1 MKSSTIIKSRS
12 PKSNI
17 SNMGGGRAKNYLN
30 KNLQKKYIYKK
41 EKAIDTDKVLQ
52 NNKISKNLVFSP
64 TYKKGNNGI
73 KYKNILNNSNSDLR
87 RGIEIRDDVNI
98 DYEQYQ
104 QQINNVT
111 ISNYNPIINN
121 SNMMNQSFFV
131 MSKKNGYLTNSNR
144 DNKWKCTKC
153 GNVNSNF
160 NFLCNNC
167 NMPNNSL
174 DQNSS
179 LIVNQRSGS
188 TGKTIEAIGL
198 DNNLINSSF
207 NNSFNNNSFNNNS
220 FNNNSFNNNSFNN
233 NINNSSQNLLSK
245 SINNSVI
252 KKQFLRKNNT
262 NNNLKTLTSNS
273 NYSTNNLLGPYY
285 SNVDYRS
292 IRNKNKNNNNY
303 FYSCGNKTNDNQN
316 TIINSNNAY
325 ETERD
330 NNITQ
335 LYSYSNYLV
344 NELKSSNDTN
354 AKLLENY
361 QNNESEYNNNYQ
373 QNDLI
378 IKKIKSLKEKENQL
392 EKVNEQL
399 QTSLSYIKEKLNDK
413 NIEDQDG
420 GMIRAI
426 FNDSDFDLSEFKSK
440 IKELTEE
447 NEKLSDKLKENKNII
462 IKLKTKIGELSD
474 DKKTKNFLNNNNNN
488 KSQNTALIKD
498 KINQYIGD
506 IKEQNQQYNKLDNEN
521 RIMEQKIKLLKKQ
534 IEDEEKNNI
543 INKNININENNKNK
557 TINSVSINNNNDT
570 MEREK
575 DIYLKTKEKNNKLAQ
590 FIEELHKVKDNKDK
604 NNNKNKIYNMDEK
617 YLMEMLNVEG
627 ENNEE
632 KEMMDCISD
641 YLNLLNDK
649 TD

>member
-1 MKSSTIIKSRS
+1 MKSTKIIKSRS

-30 KNLQKKYIYKK
+30 KNLHKKYIYKK

-104 QQINNVT
+104 QKINNVT

-131 MSKKNGYLTNSNR
+131 MSKKNGYLTSSN
-144 DNKWKCTKC
+144 NKWKCSKC

-220 FNNNSFNNNSFNN
+220 FNNNSFNNN
-233 NINNSSQNLLSK
+233 INNSSQNLLSK

-262 NNNLKTLTSNS
+262 NNNLKTLTSNN
-273 NYSTNNLLGPYY
+273 NYSTNNLLSPYY
-285 SNVDYRS
+285 SNIDYNS
-292 IRNKNKNNNNY
+292 IRNKNKNNNNF
-303 FYSCGNKTNDNQN
+303 FYSGGNKTNDNQN
-316 TIINSNNAY
+316 DIISSNNAF

-330 NNITQ
+330 NNITH
-335 LYSYSNYLV
+335 LYSYSNYLL

-354 AKLLENY
+354 TKLLENY
-361 QNNESEYNNNYQ
+361 ENNESEYNSNYQ
-373 QNDLI
+373 QNDSI
-378 IKKIKSLKEKENQL
+378 KKKIKSLREKENQL

-399 QTSLSYIKEKLNDK
+399 QASLSYIKEKINDK

-447 NEKLSDKLKENKNII
+447 NEKLSDKLKGNKDII
-462 IKLKTKIGELSD
+462 IKLKTRIGELSD
-474 DKKTKNFLNNNNNN
+474 DKKVKNLDINNN
-488 KSQNTALIKD
+488 KKKQNTPLIKD

-506 IKEQNQQYNKLDNEN
+506 IKDQNQEYNKLDNEN

-534 IEDEEKNNI
+534 LEDEEKNNI
-543 INKNININENNKNK
+543 INKSISMNENNKYK
-557 TINSVSINNNNDT
+557 TINSVSINNNNDAQ
-570 MEREK
+570 METDK

-590 FIEELHKVKDNKDK
+590 FVEELNKVKDNK
-604 NNNKNKIYNMDEK
+604 NNKNKSNSYNIDEK
-617 YLMEMLNVEG
+617 YLMEMLNVGG
-627 ENNEE
+627 ENNNEE
-632 KEMMDCISD
+632 KEIMDFISD
-641 YLNLLNDK
+641 YLNLLNDR

>member
-1 MKSSTIIKSRS
+1 MKSPTIIKSRS
-12 PKSNI
+12 PKSKI
-17 SNMGGGRAKNYLN
+17 SNMGGGRSKNYLN
-30 KNLQKKYIYKK
+30 KNLHKKYIYKK

-131 MSKKNGYLTNSNR
+131 MSKKNGYLTSNNR
-144 DNKWKCTKC
+144 ENKWKCSKC

-167 NMPNNSL
+167 NLPNNSL

-198 DNNLINSSF
+198 DNNLIN
-207 NNSFNNNSFNNNS
+207 NSFNNSFNNNS

-233 NINNSSQNLLSK
+233 NINNSSSNLLSK

-262 NNNLKTLTSNS
+262 NNNLKALTSNN
-273 NYSTNNLLGPYY
+273 NYSTNNLLSPYY
-285 SNVDYRS
+285 SNIDYNS

-303 FYSCGNKTNDNQN
+303 FYSGGNKTNDNQN
-316 TIINSNNAY
+316 NSNNDF

-330 NNITQ
+330 NNTTQ

-344 NELKSSNDTN
+344 NELKSSNDSN
-354 AKLLENY
+354 EKLLENY

-373 QNDLI
+373 QNESI
-378 IKKIKSLKEKENQL
+378 IKKIKSLREKENQL
-392 EKVNEQL
+392 DKVNEQL
-399 QTSLSYIKEKLNDK
+399 QASLSYIKEKLNDK

-426 FNDSDFDLSEFKSK
+426 FNDSDFDLNEFKSK

-447 NEKLSDKLKENKNII
+447 NEKLSDKLKGNKDII

-474 DKKTKNFLNNNNNN
+474 DKIQ
-488 KSQNTALIKD
+488 S
-498 KINQYIGD
+498 
-506 IKEQNQQYNKLDNEN
+506 
-521 RIMEQKIKLLKKQ
+521 
-534 IEDEEKNNI
+534 
-543 INKNININENNKNK
+543 
-557 TINSVSINNNNDT
+557 
-570 MEREK
+570 
-575 DIYLKTKEKNNKLAQ
+575 
-590 FIEELHKVKDNKDK
+590 
-604 NNNKNKIYNMDEK
+604 
-617 YLMEMLNVEG
+617 
-627 ENNEE
+627 
-632 KEMMDCISD
+632 
-641 YLNLLNDK
+641 
-649 TD
+649 

>member
-1 MKSSTIIKSRS
+1 MKSTTIIKSRS

-30 KNLQKKYIYKK
+30 KNLHKKYIYKK

-131 MSKKNGYLTNSNR
+131 MSKKNGYLTSSN
-144 DNKWKCTKC
+144 NKWKCSKC

-220 FNNNSFNNNSFNN
+220 FNNNSFNNN
-233 NINNSSQNLLSK
+233 INNSSQNLLSK

-262 NNNLKTLTSNS
+262 NNNLKTLTSNN
-273 NYSTNNLLGPYY
+273 NYSTNNLLSPYY
-285 SNVDYRS
+285 SNIDYNS
-292 IRNKNKNNNNY
+292 IRNKNKNNNNF
-303 FYSCGNKTNDNQN
+303 FYSGGNKTNDNQN
-316 TIINSNNAY
+316 DIISSNNAF

-330 NNITQ
+330 NNITH

-354 AKLLENY
+354 EQLLENY

-373 QNDLI
+373 QNDSI
-378 IKKIKSLKEKENQL
+378 KKKIKSLREKENQL

-399 QTSLSYIKEKLNDK
+399 QASLSYIKEKINDK
-413 NIEDQDG
+413 NVEDQDG

-426 FNDSDFDLSEFKSK
+426 FNDSDFNLSEFKSK

-447 NEKLSDKLKENKNII
+447 NEKLSDKLKGNKDII
-462 IKLKTKIGELSD
+462 IKLKTRIGELSD
-474 DKKTKNFLNNNNNN
+474 DKKVKNLDINNN
-488 KSQNTALIKD
+488 KKKQNTALIQD

-506 IKEQNQQYNKLDNEN
+506 IKEQNQEYNKLDNEN

-534 IEDEEKNNI
+534 LEDEEKNNI
-543 INKNININENNKNK
+543 INKSINMNENNKYK
-557 TINSVSINNNNDT
+557 TINSVSINNNNDAQIET
-570 MEREK
+570 DK

-590 FIEELHKVKDNKDK
+590 FVEELNKLKDNK
-604 NNNKNKIYNMDEK
+604 NYKNKSKAYNMDEK
-617 YLMEMLNVEG
+617 HLMEMLNVDE
-627 ENNEE
+627 ENNNEE
-632 KEMMDCISD
+632 KEIMDFIRD
-641 YLNLLNDK
+641 YLNLLNDR

>member
-1 MKSSTIIKSRS
+1 MKSTKIIKSRS

-30 KNLQKKYIYKK
+30 KNLHKKYIYKK

-104 QQINNVT
+104 QKNNNVT

-131 MSKKNGYLTNSNR
+131 MSKKNGYLTSSN
-144 DNKWKCTKC
+144 NKWKCSKC

-220 FNNNSFNNNSFNN
+220 FNNNSFNNN
-233 NINNSSQNLLSK
+233 INNSSQNLLSK

-262 NNNLKTLTSNS
+262 NNNLKTLTSNN
-273 NYSTNNLLGPYY
+273 NYSTNNLLSPYY
-285 SNVDYRS
+285 SNIDYNS
-292 IRNKNKNNNNY
+292 IRNKNKNNNNF
-303 FYSCGNKTNDNQN
+303 FYSGGNKTNDNQN
-316 TIINSNNAY
+316 DIISSNNAF

-330 NNITQ
+330 NNITH
-335 LYSYSNYLV
+335 LYSYSNYLL

-354 AKLLENY
+354 TKLLENY
-361 QNNESEYNNNYQ
+361 ENNESEYNSNYQ
-373 QNDLI
+373 QNDSI
-378 IKKIKSLKEKENQL
+378 KKKIKSLREKENQL

-399 QTSLSYIKEKLNDK
+399 QASLSYIKEKINDK

-447 NEKLSDKLKENKNII
+447 NEKLSDKLKGNKDII
-462 IKLKTKIGELSD
+462 IKLKTRIGELSD
-474 DKKTKNFLNNNNNN
+474 DKKVKNLDINNN
-488 KSQNTALIKD
+488 KKKQNTALIKD

-506 IKEQNQQYNKLDNEN
+506 IKEQNQEYNKLDNEN

-534 IEDEEKNNI
+534 LEDEEKNNI
-543 INKNININENNKNK
+543 INKSISMNENNKYK
-557 TINSVSINNNNDT
+557 TINSVSINNNNDAQ
-570 MEREK
+570 METDK

-590 FIEELHKVKDNKDK
+590 FVEELNKVKDNK
-604 NNNKNKIYNMDEK
+604 NNKNKSNSYNIDEK
-617 YLMEMLNVEG
+617 YLMEMLNVDG
-627 ENNEE
+627 ENNNEE
-632 KEMMDCISD
+632 KEIMDFISD
-641 YLNLLNDK
+641 YLNLLNDR

>member
-1 MKSSTIIKSRS
+1 MKSTKIIKSRS

-17 SNMGGGRAKNYLN
+17 SNMGGGRSKNYLN
-30 KNLQKKYIYKK
+30 KNLHKKYIYKK

-104 QQINNVT
+104 QKNNNVT

-131 MSKKNGYLTNSNR
+131 MSKKNGYLTSSN
-144 DNKWKCTKC
+144 NKWKCSKC

-220 FNNNSFNNNSFNN
+220 FNNNSFNNN
-233 NINNSSQNLLSK
+233 INNSSQNLLSK

-262 NNNLKTLTSNS
+262 NNNLKTLTSNN
-273 NYSTNNLLGPYY
+273 NYSTNNLLSPYY
-285 SNVDYRS
+285 SNIDYNS
-292 IRNKNKNNNNY
+292 IRNKNKNNNNF
-303 FYSCGNKTNDNQN
+303 FYSGGNKTNDNQN
-316 TIINSNNAY
+316 DNISSNNAF

-330 NNITQ
+330 NNITH
-335 LYSYSNYLV
+335 LYSYSNYLL

-354 AKLLENY
+354 TKLLENY
-361 QNNESEYNNNYQ
+361 ENNESEYNSNYQ
-373 QNDLI
+373 QNDSI
-378 IKKIKSLKEKENQL
+378 KKKIKSLREKENQL

-399 QTSLSYIKEKLNDK
+399 QASLSYIKEKINDK

-447 NEKLSDKLKENKNII
+447 NEKLSDKLKGNKDII
-462 IKLKTKIGELSD
+462 IKLKTRIGELSD
-474 DKKTKNFLNNNNNN
+474 DKKVKNLDINNN
-488 KSQNTALIKD
+488 KKKQNTALIKD

-506 IKEQNQQYNKLDNEN
+506 IKEQNQEYNKLDNEN

-534 IEDEEKNNI
+534 LEDEEKNNI
-543 INKNININENNKNK
+543 INKSISMNENNKYK
-557 TINSVSINNNNDT
+557 TINSVSINNNNDAQ
-570 MEREK
+570 METDK

-590 FIEELHKVKDNKDK
+590 FVEELNKVKDNK
-604 NNNKNKIYNMDEK
+604 NNKNKSNSYNIDEK
-617 YLMEMLNVEG
+617 YLMEMLNVDG
-627 ENNEE
+627 ENNNEE
-632 KEMMDCISD
+632 KEIMDFISD
-641 YLNLLNDK
+641 YLNLLNDR

>member
-1 MKSSTIIKSRS
+1 MKSTTIIKSRS

-30 KNLQKKYIYKK
+30 KNLHKKYIYKK

-52 NNKISKNLVFSP
+52 NNKISKNMVFSP

-131 MSKKNGYLTNSNR
+131 MSKKNGYLTNSN
-144 DNKWKCTKC
+144 NKWKCSKC

-179 LIVNQRSGS
+179 LIVNQRNGS

-207 NNSFNNNSFNNNS
+207 NNSFNNNS

-262 NNNLKTLTSNS
+262 NNNLKTLTSNN
-273 NYSTNNLLGPYY
+273 NYSTNNLLSPYY
-285 SNVDYRS
+285 SNIDYNS
-292 IRNKNKNNNNY
+292 IRNKNKNNNNF
-303 FYSCGNKTNDNQN
+303 FYSGGNKTNDNQN
-316 TIINSNNAY
+316 DIISSNNAF

-330 NNITQ
+330 NNITH
-335 LYSYSNYLV
+335 LYSYSNYLL

-354 AKLLENY
+354 AQLLENY
-361 QNNESEYNNNYQ
+361 ENNESEYNSNYQ
-373 QNDLI
+373 QNDSI
-378 IKKIKSLKEKENQL
+378 KKKIKSLREKENQL

-399 QTSLSYIKEKLNDK
+399 QASLSYIKEKINDK
-413 NIEDQDG
+413 NVEDQDG

-447 NEKLSDKLKENKNII
+447 NEKLSDKLKGNKDII
-462 IKLKTKIGELSD
+462 IKLKTRIGELSD
-474 DKKTKNFLNNNNNN
+474 DKKVKNLDINNN
-488 KSQNTALIKD
+488 KKKQNTALIKD

-506 IKEQNQQYNKLDNEN
+506 IKEQNQEYNKLDNEN

-534 IEDEEKNNI
+534 LEDEEKNNI
-543 INKNININENNKNK
+543 INKSISMNENNKYK
-557 TINSVSINNNNDT
+557 TINSVPINNNNDAQ
-570 MEREK
+570 METDK

-590 FIEELHKVKDNKDK
+590 FVEELNKVKDNK
-604 NNNKNKIYNMDEK
+604 NNKNKINTYNMDEK
-617 YLMEMLNVEG
+617 YLMEMLNVDG
-627 ENNEE
+627 ENNNEE
-632 KEMMDCISD
+632 KEIMDFISD
-641 YLNLLNDK
+641 YLNLLNDR

>member
-1 MKSSTIIKSRS
+1 MKSTTIIKSRS

-30 KNLQKKYIYKK
+30 KNLHKKYIYKK

-131 MSKKNGYLTNSNR
+131 MSKKNGYLTNSN
-144 DNKWKCTKC
+144 NKWKCSKC

-220 FNNNSFNNNSFNN
+220 FNNNSFNNN
-233 NINNSSQNLLSK
+233 INNSSQNLLSK

-262 NNNLKTLTSNS
+262 NNNLKTLTSNN
-273 NYSTNNLLGPYY
+273 NYSTNNLLSPYY
-285 SNVDYRS
+285 SNIDYNS
-292 IRNKNKNNNNY
+292 IRNKNKNNNNF
-303 FYSCGNKTNDNQN
+303 FYSGGNKTNDNQN
-316 TIINSNNAY
+316 DIINSNNAF

-330 NNITQ
+330 NNITH
-335 LYSYSNYLV
+335 LYSYSNYLLK
-344 NELKSSNDTN
+344 ELKSSNDTN
-354 AKLLENY
+354 TQLLENY
-361 QNNESEYNNNYQ
+361 ENNENEYNSNYQ
-373 QNDLI
+373 QNDSI
-378 IKKIKSLKEKENQL
+378 KKKIKSLREKENQL

-399 QTSLSYIKEKLNDK
+399 QASLSYIKEKINDK
-413 NIEDQDG
+413 NVEDQDG

-447 NEKLSDKLKENKNII
+447 NEKLSDKLKGNKDII
-462 IKLKTKIGELSD
+462 IKLKTRIGELSD
-474 DKKTKNFLNNNNNN
+474 DKKVKNLDINNN
-488 KSQNTALIKD
+488 KKKQNTALIKD

-506 IKEQNQQYNKLDNEN
+506 IKEQNQEYNKLDNEN

-534 IEDEEKNNI
+534 LEDEEKNNI
-543 INKNININENNKNK
+543 INKSISMNENNKYK
-557 TINSVSINNNNDT
+557 TINSVPINNNNDAQ
-570 MEREK
+570 METDK

-590 FIEELHKVKDNKDK
+590 FVEELNKVKDNK
-604 NNNKNKIYNMDEK
+604 NNKNKINTYNMDEK
-617 YLMEMLNVEG
+617 YLMEMLNVDG
-627 ENNEE
+627 ENNNEE
-632 KEMMDCISD
+632 KEIMDFISD
-641 YLNLLNDK
+641 YLNLLNER

>member
-1 MKSSTIIKSRS
+1 MKSTTIIKSRS

-30 KNLQKKYIYKK
+30 KNLHKKYIYKK

-131 MSKKNGYLTNSNR
+131 MSKKNGYLTNSN
-144 DNKWKCTKC
+144 NKWKCSKC

-220 FNNNSFNNNSFNN
+220 FNNNSFNNN
-233 NINNSSQNLLSK
+233 INNSSQNLLSK

-262 NNNLKTLTSNS
+262 NNNLKTLTSNN
-273 NYSTNNLLGPYY
+273 NYSTNNLLSPYY
-285 SNVDYRS
+285 SNIDYNS
-292 IRNKNKNNNNY
+292 IRNKNKNNNNF
-303 FYSCGNKTNDNQN
+303 FYSGGNKTNDNQN
-316 TIINSNNAY
+316 DIINSNNAF

-330 NNITQ
+330 NNITH
-335 LYSYSNYLV
+335 LYSYSNYLLK
-344 NELKSSNDTN
+344 ELKSSNDTN
-354 AKLLENY
+354 TQLLENY
-361 QNNESEYNNNYQ
+361 ENNENEYNSNYQ
-373 QNDLI
+373 QNDSI
-378 IKKIKSLKEKENQL
+378 KKKIKSLREKENQL

-399 QTSLSYIKEKLNDK
+399 QASLSYIKEKINDK
-413 NIEDQDG
+413 NVEDQDG

-440 IKELTEE
+440 MKELTEE
-447 NEKLSDKLKENKNII
+447 NEKLSDKLKGNKDII
-462 IKLKTKIGELSD
+462 IKLKTRIGELSD
-474 DKKTKNFLNNNNNN
+474 DKKVKNLDINNN
-488 KSQNTALIKD
+488 KKKQNTALIKD

-506 IKEQNQQYNKLDNEN
+506 IKEQNQEYNKLDNEN

-534 IEDEEKNNI
+534 LEDEEKNNI
-543 INKNININENNKNK
+543 INKSISMNENNKYK
-557 TINSVSINNNNDT
+557 TINSVPINNNNDAQ
-570 MEREK
+570 METDK

-590 FIEELHKVKDNKDK
+590 FVEELNKVKDNK
-604 NNNKNKIYNMDEK
+604 NNKNKINTYSMDEK
-617 YLMEMLNVEG
+617 YLMEMLNVDG
-627 ENNEE
+627 ENNNEE
-632 KEMMDCISD
+632 KEIMDFISD
-641 YLNLLNDK
+641 YLNLLNER

>member
-1 MKSSTIIKSRS
+1 MKSTTIIKSRS

-30 KNLQKKYIYKK
+30 KNLHKKYIYKK

-131 MSKKNGYLTNSNR
+131 MSKKNGYLTNSN
-144 DNKWKCTKC
+144 NKWKCSKC

-220 FNNNSFNNNSFNN
+220 FNNNSFNNN
-233 NINNSSQNLLSK
+233 INNSSQNLLSK

-262 NNNLKTLTSNS
+262 
-273 NYSTNNLLGPYY
+273 TNNLLSPYY
-285 SNVDYRS
+285 SNIDYNS
-292 IRNKNKNNNNY
+292 IRNKNKNNNNF
-303 FYSCGNKTNDNQN
+303 FYSGGNKTNDNQN
-316 TIINSNNAY
+316 DIINSNNAF

-330 NNITQ
+330 NNITH
-335 LYSYSNYLV
+335 LYSYSNYLLK
-344 NELKSSNDTN
+344 ELKSSNDTN
-354 AKLLENY
+354 TQLLENY
-361 QNNESEYNNNYQ
+361 ENNENEYNSNYQ
-373 QNDLI
+373 QNDSI
-378 IKKIKSLKEKENQL
+378 KKKIKSLREKENQL

-399 QTSLSYIKEKLNDK
+399 QASLSYIKEKINDK
-413 NIEDQDG
+413 NVEDQDG

-440 IKELTEE
+440 MKELTEE
-447 NEKLSDKLKENKNII
+447 NEKLSDKLKGNKDII
-462 IKLKTKIGELSD
+462 IKLKTRIGELSD
-474 DKKTKNFLNNNNNN
+474 DKKVKNLDINNN
-488 KSQNTALIKD
+488 KKKQNTALIKD

-506 IKEQNQQYNKLDNEN
+506 IKEQNQEYNKLDNEN

-534 IEDEEKNNI
+534 LEDEEKNNI
-543 INKNININENNKNK
+543 INKSISMNENNKYK
-557 TINSVSINNNNDT
+557 TINSVPINNNNDAQ
-570 MEREK
+570 METDK

-590 FIEELHKVKDNKDK
+590 FVEELNKVKDNK
-604 NNNKNKIYNMDEK
+604 NNKNKINTYNMDEK
-617 YLMEMLNVEG
+617 YLMEMLNVDG
-627 ENNEE
+627 ENNNEE
-632 KEMMDCISD
+632 KEIMDFISD
-641 YLNLLNDK
+641 YLNLLNER

>member
-1 MKSSTIIKSRS
+1 MNSSNLIKSRS
-12 PKSNI
+12 PKPNI
-17 SNMGGGRAKNYLN
+17 SNMGGGKAKNYLN
-30 KNLQKKYIYKK
+30 KNLHKKYIYKK

-52 NNKISKNLVFSP
+52 NNKISKNFVFSP
-64 TYKKGNNGI
+64 SYKKGNNGI

-131 MSKKNGYLTNSNR
+131 LGQKNGYLTNNNR
-144 DNKWKCTKC
+144 DNKWKCSKC

-179 LIVNQRSGS
+179 LILNRRSGS
-188 TGKTIEAIGL
+188 TGKAIETIGL
-198 DNNLINSSF
+198 ENNLIN
-207 NNSFNNNSFNNNS
+207 NSFNNS

-245 SINNSVI
+245 SINNTVI

-262 NNNLKTLTSNS
+262 NNNLKTLTSNN
-273 NYSTNNLLGPYY
+273 NYSTNNLLSPYY
-285 SNVDYRS
+285 SNIDYNT
-292 IRNKNKNNNNY
+292 IRNKNNNNY
-303 FYSCGNKTNDNQN
+303 FYSGGNKTNEDKS
-316 TIINSNNAY
+316 NSNKAF

-330 NNITQ
+330 NNITH
-335 LYSYSNYLV
+335 LYSYSNYLS

-354 AKLLENY
+354 EKFLESY

-373 QNDLI
+373 QNDSI
-378 IKKIKSLKEKENQL
+378 KKKIKILREKEDQL
-392 EKVNEQL
+392 DQINDQL
-399 QTSLSYIKEKLNDK
+399 QKSLSYIKEKLEGKSVD
-413 NIEDQDG
+413 DQDG
-420 GMIRAI
+420 GIIRAI
-426 FNDSDFDLSEFKSK
+426 FNDNDNNNDFDLNEFKSK

-447 NEKLSDKLKENKNII
+447 NEKLSDKLKGNKDII
-462 IKLKTKIGELSD
+462 IKLKTKIGEISD
-474 DKKTKNFLNNNNNN
+474 DKKNKNMDIDNI
-488 KSQNTALIKD
+488 KKVQNTDLIKD

-506 IKEQNQQYNKLDNEN
+506 IKEQNQKYNNLDKEN

-543 INKNININENNKNK
+543 INKNNNNMNENNNK
-557 TINSVSINNNNDT
+557 ATNSQLINNNNNDT
-570 MEREK
+570 SMEAEK
-575 DIYLKTKEKNNKLAQ
+575 DIYLKTKEKNNKLTQ
-590 FIEELHKVKDNKDK
+590 FIEELNKLK
-604 NNNKNKIYNMDEK
+604 NNESNKLENLYNMDEK
-617 YLMEMLNVEG
+617 YLMEILSIDGIDMVKS
-627 ENNEE
+627 EE
-632 KEMMDCISD
+632 KEMIGFIND
-641 YLNLLNDK
+641 YMNLLN
-649 TD
+649 

>member
-1 MKSSTIIKSRS
+1 MKSTTIIKSRS

-30 KNLQKKYIYKK
+30 KNLHKKYIYKK

-131 MSKKNGYLTNSNR
+131 MSKKNGYLTNSN
-144 DNKWKCTKC
+144 NKWKCSKC

-220 FNNNSFNNNSFNN
+220 FNNNSFNNN
-233 NINNSSQNLLSK
+233 INNSSQNLLSK

-262 NNNLKTLTSNS
+262 NNNLKTLTSNN
-273 NYSTNNLLGPYY
+273 NYSTNNLLSPYY
-285 SNVDYRS
+285 SNIDYNS
-292 IRNKNKNNNNY
+292 IRNKNKNNNNF
-303 FYSCGNKTNDNQN
+303 FYSGGNKTNDNQN
-316 TIINSNNAY
+316 DIINSNNAF

-330 NNITQ
+330 NNITH
-335 LYSYSNYLV
+335 LYSYSNYLLK
-344 NELKSSNDTN
+344 ELKSSNDTN
-354 AKLLENY
+354 TQLLENY
-361 QNNESEYNNNYQ
+361 ENNENEYNSNYQ
-373 QNDLI
+373 QNDSI
-378 IKKIKSLKEKENQL
+378 KKKIKSLREKENQL

-399 QTSLSYIKEKLNDK
+399 QASLSYIKEKINDK
-413 NIEDQDG
+413 NVEDQDG

-440 IKELTEE
+440 MKELTEE
-447 NEKLSDKLKENKNII
+447 NEKLSDKLKGNKDII
-462 IKLKTKIGELSD
+462 IKLKTRIGELSD
-474 DKKTKNFLNNNNNN
+474 DKKVKNLDINNN
-488 KSQNTALIKD
+488 KKKQNTALIKD

-506 IKEQNQQYNKLDNEN
+506 IKEQNQEYNKLDNEN

-534 IEDEEKNNI
+534 LEDEEKNNI
-543 INKNININENNKNK
+543 INKSISMNENNKYK
-557 TINSVSINNNNDT
+557 TINSVPINNNNDAQ
-570 MEREK
+570 METDK

-590 FIEELHKVKDNKDK
+590 FVEELNKVKDNK
-604 NNNKNKIYNMDEK
+604 NNKNKINTYNMDEK
-617 YLMEMLNVEG
+617 YLMEMLNVDG
-627 ENNEE
+627 ENNNEE
-632 KEMMDCISD
+632 KEIMDFISD
-641 YLNLLNDK
+641 YLNLLNER

>member
-1 MKSSTIIKSRS
+1 MKSSNLIKSRS
-12 PKSNI
+12 PKPNI
-17 SNMGGGRAKNYLN
+17 SNMGSGRAKNYLN
-30 KNLQKKYIYKK
+30 KNFQKKYIYKK

-64 TYKKGNNGI
+64 TYKKENNGI
-73 KYKNILNNSNSDLR
+73 KYKNILNNSNCDLR

-131 MSKKNGYLTNSNR
+131 LGQKNGYLTNNNR
-144 DNKWKCTKC
+144 DNKWKCSKC

-160 NFLCNNC
+160 NLLCNNC

-174 DQNSS
+174 EQNSS
-179 LIVNQRSGS
+179 LIVNQRSSS
-188 TGKTIEAIGL
+188 TGKAIEAIGL
-198 DNNLINSSF
+198 ENNLINNSF

-447 NEKLSDKLKENKNII
+447 NEKLSDKLKENKDII

-474 DKKTKNFLNNNNNN
+474 DKKNKNMDI
-488 KSQNTALIKD
+488 NTVKKEKNTDLIKS

-506 IKEQNQQYNKLDNEN
+506 IKEQNQKYNSLDNEN

-534 IEDEEKNNI
+534 LEDEEKNNI
-543 INKNININENNKNK
+543 INKNNNMSESNNK
-557 TINSVSINNNNDT
+557 TTNSQIINNNNDT
-570 MEREK
+570 TMETEK

-590 FIEELHKVKDNKDK
+590 FIEELNKIK
-604 NNNKNKIYNMDEK
+604 NNENKNEISKIKNLFNMDEK
-617 YLMEMLNVEG
+617 NLMEILGIDGTNK
-627 ENNEE
+627 NEE
-632 KEMMDCISD
+632 KEMIGFIND
-641 YLNLLNDK
+641 YMNLLN
-649 TD
+649 

>member
-1 MKSSTIIKSRS
+1 MKSTTIIKSRS

-30 KNLQKKYIYKK
+30 KNLHKKYIYKK

-131 MSKKNGYLTNSNR
+131 MSKKNGYLTNSN
-144 DNKWKCTKC
+144 NKWKCSKC

-220 FNNNSFNNNSFNN
+220 FNNNSFNNN
-233 NINNSSQNLLSK
+233 INNSSQNLLSK

-262 NNNLKTLTSNS
+262 NNNLKTLTSNN
-273 NYSTNNLLGPYY
+273 NYSTNNLLSPYY
-285 SNVDYRS
+285 SNIDYNS
-292 IRNKNKNNNNY
+292 IRNKNKNNNNF
-303 FYSCGNKTNDNQN
+303 FYSGGNKTNDNQN
-316 TIINSNNAY
+316 DIINSNNAF

-330 NNITQ
+330 NNITH
-335 LYSYSNYLV
+335 LYSYSNYLLK
-344 NELKSSNDTN
+344 ELKSSNDTN
-354 AKLLENY
+354 TQLLENY
-361 QNNESEYNNNYQ
+361 ENNENEYNSNYQ
-373 QNDLI
+373 QNDSI
-378 IKKIKSLKEKENQL
+378 KKKIKSLREKENQL

-399 QTSLSYIKEKLNDK
+399 QASLSYIKEKINDK
-413 NIEDQDG
+413 NVEDQDG

-440 IKELTEE
+440 MKELTEE
-447 NEKLSDKLKENKNII
+447 NEKLSDKLKGNKDII
-462 IKLKTKIGELSD
+462 IKLKTRIGELSD
-474 DKKTKNFLNNNNNN
+474 DKKVKNLDINNN
-488 KSQNTALIKD
+488 KKKQNTALIKD

-506 IKEQNQQYNKLDNEN
+506 IKEQNQEYNKLDNEN
-521 RIMEQKIKLLKKQ
+521 RIMEQKIKLLKKEL
-534 IEDEEKNNI
+534 EDEEKNNI
-543 INKNININENNKNK
+543 INKSISMNENNKYK
-557 TINSVSINNNNDT
+557 TINSVPINNNNDAQ
-570 MEREK
+570 METDK

-590 FIEELHKVKDNKDK
+590 FVEELNKVKDNK
-604 NNNKNKIYNMDEK
+604 NNKNKINTYNMDEK
-617 YLMEMLNVEG
+617 YLMEMLNVDG
-627 ENNEE
+627 ENNNEE
-632 KEMMDCISD
+632 KEIMDFISD
-641 YLNLLNDK
+641 YLNLLNER

>member
-1 MKSSTIIKSRS
+1 MKSTTIIKSRS

-30 KNLQKKYIYKK
+30 KNLHKKYIYKK

-131 MSKKNGYLTNSNR
+131 MSKKNGYLTNSN
-144 DNKWKCTKC
+144 NKWKCSKC

-220 FNNNSFNNNSFNN
+220 FNNNSFNNN
-233 NINNSSQNLLSK
+233 INNSSQNLLSK

-262 NNNLKTLTSNS
+262 NNNLKTLTSNN
-273 NYSTNNLLGPYY
+273 NYSTNNLLSPYY
-285 SNVDYRS
+285 SNIDYNS
-292 IRNKNKNNNNY
+292 IRNKNKNNNNF
-303 FYSCGNKTNDNQN
+303 FYSGGNKTNDNQN
-316 TIINSNNAY
+316 DIINSNNAF

-330 NNITQ
+330 NNITH
-335 LYSYSNYLV
+335 LYSYSNYLL

-354 AKLLENY
+354 AQLLENY
-361 QNNESEYNNNYQ
+361 ENNESEYNSNYQ
-373 QNDLI
+373 QNDSI
-378 IKKIKSLKEKENQL
+378 KKKIKSLREKENQL

-399 QTSLSYIKEKLNDK
+399 QASLSYIKEKINDK
-413 NIEDQDG
+413 NVEDQDG

-447 NEKLSDKLKENKNII
+447 NEKLSDKLKGNKDII
-462 IKLKTKIGELSD
+462 IKLKTRIGELSD
-474 DKKTKNFLNNNNNN
+474 DKKVKNLDINNN
-488 KSQNTALIKD
+488 KKKQNTALIKD

-506 IKEQNQQYNKLDNEN
+506 IKEQNQEYNKLDNEN

-534 IEDEEKNNI
+534 LEDEEKNNI
-543 INKNININENNKNK
+543 INKSISMNENNKYK
-557 TINSVSINNNNDT
+557 TINSVPINNNNDAQ
-570 MEREK
+570 METDK

-590 FIEELHKVKDNKDK
+590 FVEELNKVKDNK
-604 NNNKNKIYNMDEK
+604 NNKNKINTYNMDEK
-617 YLMEMLNVEG
+617 YLMEMLNVDG
-627 ENNEE
+627 ENNNEE
-632 KEMMDCISD
+632 KEIMDFISD
-641 YLNLLNDK
+641 YLNLLNER